1 MPKERYRA
9 IQTTLWVVLALN
21 WGVATAKVIYGWLS
35 LSASVLADGLHS
47 FCDGTSNIVGLVA
60 ISAAAKPKDKEH
72 PYGHSKIES
81 LVSLF
86 IAALLIL
93 LSLEIVRSAFQR
105 IFHPV
110 SPNIT
115 PAGFVILLL
124 TMLINTLT
132 YLYESHQAKKWTSDF
147 LLADSYHTRSD
158 IFVSS
163 LVLATLVAIRIGLPK
178 ADLFTALL
186 VAITIAR
193 AGVDVLLRASRVLV
207 DTRIIHPE
215 QIEQITLQVAGVKR
229 CYNIR
234 SRGRQDEIFIDL
246 HASVPR
252 SMNIEEAHR
261 LSQEI
266 ENRVI
271 NSFPG
276 VAEVIVHIEPE

>member
-1 MPKERYRA
+1 MRKERYQA
-9 IQTTLWVVLALN
+9 IQATLWVVLGFN
-21 WGVATAKVIYGWLS
+21 WGVAIAKVIYGWVS

-47 FCDGTSNIVGLVA
+47 FSDGSSNIVGLVA
-60 ISAAAKPKDKEH
+60 IGAAAKPRDKEH
-72 PYGHSKIES
+72 PYGHAKIET

-93 LSLEIVRSAFQR
+93 LSFEIIRSAFQR

-115 PAGFVILLL
+115 GAGFVILLL
-124 TMLINTLT
+124 TMLINTII
-132 YLYESHQAKKWTSDF
+132 YLYESHQAKKWNSDF

-158 IFVSS
+158 IFVSV
-163 LVLATLVAIRIGLPK
+163 LVLATLAAIRIGYPE

-186 VAITIAR
+186 VAVTIAR

-215 QIEQITLQVAGVKR
+215 GIEQIALQVAGVKR

-246 HASVPR
+246 HASVAR
-252 SMNIEEAHR
+252 TMNIEEAHR
-261 LSQEI
+261 VSQEI
-266 ENRVI
+266 EDRLK